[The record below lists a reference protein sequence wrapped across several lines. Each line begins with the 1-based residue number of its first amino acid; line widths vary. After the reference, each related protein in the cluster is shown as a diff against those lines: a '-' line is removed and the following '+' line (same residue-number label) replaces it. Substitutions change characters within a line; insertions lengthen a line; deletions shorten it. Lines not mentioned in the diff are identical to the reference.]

1 MKTEPGLRCVKNS
14 DIHGL
19 LFDSFSHGMLEIF
32 AVRQSNEWTSNTFVL
47 DQLNISFVV
56 LKVRPGWKLPLFIAY
71 IVKKEGIQ
79 Y

>member
-1 MKTEPGLRCVKNS
+1 MP
-14 DIHGL
+14 
-19 LFDSFSHGMLEIF
+19 EIF

-71 IVKKEGIQ
+71 IVKKRKEYSISSHLSVDHITINV
-79 Y
+79 